1 MAAERVEANAAAA
14 ERLKDP
20 CSNPHLPDSRQPDP
34 DHSLGARGVGSRLGD
49 RTRSTASQRLAYER
63 ERTAGAAPGAPRA
76 RSPPRPWPQACR
88 VWQARQVSF
97 DLIVCADWSKSP
109 ANRAV
114 WVAAPATKEV
124 RRLEPTPGTPWTVA
138 RVLERTT
145 RLVGTAGSALV
156 SFDAPIGVPESYLD
170 AARTDFGGPA
180 AATFLDW
187 LPLADAS
194 REFWDPVRSPAAWSV
209 RRPFFVVPKGK
220 GSLDGFNRAAAA
232 AGIELRR
239 DVEFASRGQ
248 IRFCLRIAWTG
259 RSGCSGALART
270 PEGASPN
277 RFHGLLSS
285 GRSRSPRRPRARRPG
300 RRRELSASAYGTAL
314 SAELPA
320 KPRVLSKTKQRTR
333 TAEVI
338 NLQTSPWIAE
348 FGVSLNG
355 LSAAVA
361 SEDDFDAL
369 NDRGSAAQADACGPA
384 AHSLDTRLR

>member
-1 MAAERVEANAAAA
+1 
-14 ERLKDP
+14 
-20 CSNPHLPDSRQPDP
+20 
-34 DHSLGARGVGSRLGD
+34 
-49 RTRSTASQRLAYER
+49 
-63 ERTAGAAPGAPRA
+63 
-76 RSPPRPWPQACR
+76 
-88 VWQARQVSF
+88 VSF
-97 DLIVCADWSKSP
+97 DLIVCADWSKLP
-109 ANRAV
+109 AKRAV

-124 RRLEPTPGTPWTVA
+124 RRLEPTPGEPWTVA

-170 AARTDFGGPA
+170 AARTDFGASA

-194 REFWDPVRSPAAWSV
+194 REFWDPVLSPAAWSV

-220 GSLDGFNRAAAA
+220 GSLGAFNRAAAA

-239 DVEFASRGQ
+239 DVEFASHGQ
-248 IRFCLRIAWTG
+248 SVFAFGLPGQVAPAAQALWRELVKARNDFTG
-259 RSGCSGALART
+259 LVVW
-270 PEGASPN
+270 PFEGPLDV
-277 RFHGLLSS
+277 REHGGLVVAENY
-285 GRSRSPRRPRARRPG
+285 PRA
-300 RRRELSASAYGTAL
+300 AYGTAL

-320 KPRVLSKTKQRTR
+320 KPRTLFKTQQRTR

-338 NLQTSPWIAE
+338 NLQASPWLAD
-348 FGVSLNG
+348 FGVSLSD

-369 NDRGSAAQADACGPA
+369 MTVAALLRLTLAGQPLT
-384 AHSLDTRLR
+384 HSTPDCVSEGGILGA